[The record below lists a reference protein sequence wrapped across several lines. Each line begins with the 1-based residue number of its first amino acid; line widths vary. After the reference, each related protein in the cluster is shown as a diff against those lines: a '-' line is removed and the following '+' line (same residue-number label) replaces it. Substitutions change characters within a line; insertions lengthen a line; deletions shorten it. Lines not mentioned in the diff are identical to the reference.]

1 MNARLALSLGLAS
14 CAVVAAAQTR
24 VQGQAVAT
32 RTQPAKISSAKI
44 QRAVIPAAEV
54 ARLGADQ
61 ARSKNGYGP
70 GLGVRLSD
78 VVRVEQLERF
88 GLEMGDLA
96 RLSLEVYADANPD
109 SGIYYYRPSRYALRF
124 EPEEGYYLS
133 VDYKAGAEAGKNVL
147 IQARLTPGAGQVEH
161 EILRALLRAHTQG
174 RGPEPTL
181 MRLPAS
187 YEARFDLSAF
197 GVETVTVSG
206 IDTDTGEVVIS
217 FATSVATKE
226 LLTSALG
233 NVNGLVGTITL
244 SAETV
249 SDRQTFTGGIDVPAY
264 IRMADIGSGPRLLW
278 RQRGGAGGQLVN
290 PFPFPL
296 QLRHLCYLVREPAGG
311 ALRLR
316 GWSLGETRLAP
327 GDTARLDLA
336 ALNAEVDSA
345 AVVAAFYD
353 AALVRDDDAVRRAV
367 EELTGGV
374 GALPVHEL
382 WVEAVKPAELFQQ
395 YGIYRIAVEV
405 RSLHFDPEGRSPVSH
420 SYELDEETPKVQCD
434 PLYRREGLGPGAYE
448 YKVGIVTVDG
458 TVHADSTWRPAS
470 ATLANRVFV
479 GATLI
484 EEVLGR

>member
-1 MNARLALSLGLAS
+1 M
-14 CAVVAAAQTR
+14 
-24 VQGQAVAT
+24 
-32 RTQPAKISSAKI
+32 
-44 QRAVIPAAEV
+44 
-54 ARLGADQ
+54 
-61 ARSKNGYGP
+61 
-70 GLGVRLSD
+70 
-78 VVRVEQLERF
+78 
-88 GLEMGDLA
+88 
-96 RLSLEVYADANPD
+96 
-109 SGIYYYRPSRYALRF
+109 
-124 EPEEGYYLS
+124 
-133 VDYKAGAEAGKNVL
+133 
-147 IQARLTPGAGQVEH
+147 
-161 EILRALLRAHTQG
+161 
-174 RGPEPTL
+174 
-181 MRLPAS
+181 
-187 YEARFDLSAF
+187 
-197 GVETVTVSG
+197 
-206 IDTDTGEVVIS
+206 
-217 FATSVATKE
+217 
-226 LLTSALG
+226 
-233 NVNGLVGTITL
+233 
-244 SAETV
+244 
-249 SDRQTFTGGIDVPAY
+249 
-264 IRMADIGSGPRLLW
+264 
-278 RQRGGAGGQLVN
+278 
-290 PFPFPL
+290 
-296 QLRHLCYLVREPAGG
+296 REPAGG

-316 GWSLGETRLAP
+316 GWSLGDTRLAP

-420 SYELDEETPKVQCD
+420 SYELDEETPKLQCD